1 MGEGGEGLIDR
12 LLGGQR
18 AVPLAIYCNLTS
30 MGEKKIN
37 SLLICIFFIYI
48 CHQECSFLI
57 PIFFL
62 LKQLSSNSR

>member
-30 MGEKKIN
+30 MGEKKNQQSLNLHIFHLHMSPGVFFFN
-37 SLLICIFFIYI
+37 SYLFFI
-48 CHQECSFLI
+48 
-57 PIFFL
+57 
-62 LKQLSSNSR
+62 KTT